1 MYQLAS
7 GQPFKSAS
15 SVPAPSEFQW
25 SRLWRAFLQRRRIF
39 IVTFVSCFAVIVA
52 YTLLQQKMYT
62 THVKLIAGSG
72 GNGVQ
77 GGQESANSTLPLLNA
92 LLEASGVQTSE
103 TYAELF
109 QEQPVAERVI
119 SDLKLPMSPG
129 AFLAHVK
136 VLPIQNTSLLDLAV
150 TWPNRDMSAKIA
162 NDFSNAFV
170 DRERSLVASQADS
183 AIAILSRQLPQAQQ
197 QAVATRTQLT
207 NFETSTGL
215 ADVQTQTANTLNA
228 ASAIDSKIA
237 TAQVDMQAAK
247 AQLGVIQGE
256 LGHIG
261 PTAGGQTSVA
271 PNPVLGGLQSQLA
284 QATVQ
289 LQVAQQQYTDE
300 HPTVIALKRQ
310 VADLRREMASTPE
323 TIVAQSDTMPNPLF
337 QSLTQ
342 QAAQFQAQVA
352 SDGAQL
358 SQLQAQH
365 NGMTPQIKS
374 LPEKAAR
381 LLELQRNEKMSEDV
395 LTALQQ
401 KLNDANISKAT
412 ALGDVTIT
420 QPASPDNASVTPNRT
435 LNIIAGLVVSTAL
448 GILATLLFY
457 LFDRRIRDVRQ
468 IEDELELPVLASV
481 PMLGALQNHVP
492 IYSGSTPVLPAPGE
506 RALGLAPDEPWLR
519 ATAVESFLE
528 LVTSLR
534 YSSTSDRRI
543 RCITVTSP
551 AQGDGKSTIAL
562 NAAITMA
569 HIEPRVLLI
578 DADLRRPSL
587 HSKLNRELGRGLSD
601 VLVGLVPLGDA
612 IVRTEH
618 DGLDLLTSGT
628 RTPNSVKLIQSKRFD
643 DVLEELQQTY
653 TTIIIDA
660 PALGPVIDAA
670 ILAAKSD
677 GTVMVVAIDK
687 TDAVAVRT
695 AIQKL
700 HGLGANN
707 LLGTVANR
715 SRPTRRQGGYDDYF
729 FTDLVASAD
738 GPPVAISP

>member
-1 MYQLAS
+1 VYQLTSA
-7 GQPFKSAS
+7 QPSKSAPGF
-15 SVPAPSEFQW
+15 SVPGEFQW

-39 IVTFVSCFAVIVA
+39 IATFVICFAAMLV
-52 YTLLQQKMYT
+52 YTLLEHKMYT

-77 GGQESANSTLPLLNA
+77 GGQQSANSTLPLLNA
-92 LLEASGVQTSE
+92 LLAATGVQTSE

-119 SDLKLPMSPG
+119 SDLKLDITPTQ
-129 AFLAHVK
+129 FLSHVK
-136 VLPIQNTSLLDLAV
+136 VLPIQNTTLLDLAV
-150 TWPNRDMSAKIA
+150 TWPNRDMSANIA
-162 NDFSNAFV
+162 NDFSLAFV

-183 AIAILSRQLPQAQQ
+183 AIQVLSQQLPKAQQ
-197 QAVATRTQLT
+197 QAVVTRTQLT
-207 NFETSTGL
+207 NFETSNNL
-215 ADVQTQTANTLNA
+215 ADVQTQTLNTLNA
-228 ASAIDSKIA
+228 AAAIDTKIA
-237 TAQVDMQAAK
+237 SAQVDMQQAK
-247 AQLGVIQGE
+247 AQLSVVQGE
-256 LGHIG
+256 LGHTG
-261 PTAGGQTSVA
+261 PTTSGQTSVA
-271 PNPVLGGLQSQLA
+271 PNPVLASLQSQLA

-289 LQVAQQQYTDE
+289 LEVAQQQYTDE
-300 HPTVIALKRQ
+300 HPSVIALKRQ
-310 VADLRREMASTPE
+310 VAELRRQMASTPE
-323 TIVAQSDTMPNPLF
+323 TIVAQANMMPNPLF
-337 QSLTQ
+337 QSLSQ
-342 QAAQFQAQVA
+342 QAAQLQGQVA
-352 SDGAQL
+352 ADSAQL

-365 NGMTPQIKS
+365 AGMTPQIKS
-374 LPEKAAR
+374 LPAKTAR

-395 LTALQQ
+395 LAALQQ

-420 QPASPDNASVTPNRT
+420 QPASASNASVTPNKI
-435 LNIIAGLVVSTAL
+435 LNIIAALVLSTAL
-448 GILATLLFY
+448 GIIATILAY

-468 IEDELELPVLASV
+468 IEDELELPVLAAV
-481 PMLGALQNHVP
+481 PMLSALQNRFPVR
-492 IYSGSTPVLPAPGE
+492 GSTSVLPAPGE
-506 RALGLAPDEPWLR
+506 RVSAQIPEEPWLR
-519 ATAVESFLE
+519 ANAVESFLE

-534 YSSTSDRRI
+534 YSSSSDRPI
-543 RCITVTSP
+543 RCITITSP

-587 HSKLNRELGRGLSD
+587 HSKLNRELGTGLSD
-601 VLVGLVPLGDA
+601 VLVGIAQLSDA
-612 IVRTEH
+612 IVRTDH

-643 DVLEELQQTY
+643 DILGILLQTY
-653 TTIIIDA
+653 NTIIIDA
-660 PALGPVIDAA
+660 PALAPVIDAA

-687 TDAVAVRT
+687 TDATAVRA

-715 SRPTRRQGGYDDYF
+715 IRPTRRLGGYEDYF
-729 FTDLVASAD
+729 FNDLAASVD
-738 GPPVAISP
+738 GPPIPISP

>member
-1 MYQLAS
+1 
-7 GQPFKSAS
+7 
-15 SVPAPSEFQW
+15 
-25 SRLWRAFLQRRRIF
+25 
-39 IVTFVSCFAVIVA
+39 
-52 YTLLQQKMYT
+52 
-62 THVKLIAGSG
+62 
-72 GNGVQ
+72 
-77 GGQESANSTLPLLNA
+77 
-92 LLEASGVQTSE
+92 
-103 TYAELF
+103 
-109 QEQPVAERVI
+109 
-119 SDLKLPMSPG
+119 
-129 AFLAHVK
+129 
-136 VLPIQNTSLLDLAV
+136 
-150 TWPNRDMSAKIA
+150 
-162 NDFSNAFV
+162 
-170 DRERSLVASQADS
+170 
-183 AIAILSRQLPQAQQ
+183 
-197 QAVATRTQLT
+197 
-207 NFETSTGL
+207 
-215 ADVQTQTANTLNA
+215 
-228 ASAIDSKIA
+228 
-237 TAQVDMQAAK
+237 
-247 AQLGVIQGE
+247 
-256 LGHIG
+256 
-261 PTAGGQTSVA
+261 
-271 PNPVLGGLQSQLA
+271 LA

-289 LQVAQQQYTDE
+289 LEVAQQQYTDE
-300 HPTVIALKRQ
+300 HPSVIALKRQ
-310 VADLRREMASTPE
+310 VAELRRQMASTPE
-323 TIVAQSDTMPNPLF
+323 TVVAQSNTMPNPLY
-337 QSLTQ
+337 QSLSQ
-342 QAAQFQAQVA
+342 QAAQLQGQVA

-365 NGMTPQIKS
+365 AGMTPQIKS
-374 LPEKAAR
+374 LPVKTAR

-395 LTALQQ
+395 LSALQQ

-435 LNIIAGLVVSTAL
+435 LNIIAGLVVSAAL
-448 GILATLLFY
+448 GILATMLFY
-457 LFDRRIRDVRQ
+457 LLDRRIRDVHQ
-468 IEDELELPVLASV
+468 IEDELELPVLAAV
-481 PMLGALQNHVP
+481 PMLGALQHHFER
-492 IYSGSTPVLPAPGE
+492 SGSTPVLPASGE
-506 RALGLAPDEPWLR
+506 GALALGPDEPWIR
-519 ATAVESFLE
+519 ANAVESFLE

-534 YSSTSDRRI
+534 YSSTSDRPI
-543 RCITVTSP
+543 RCITITSP

-578 DADLRRPSL
+578 DADLRRPTL

-677 GTVMVVAIDK
+677 GTVMVIAMDK

-715 SRPTRRQGGYDDYF
+715 SRPTRRQGGYEDYF
-729 FTDLVASAD
+729 FNDLAVAAE
-738 GPPVAISP
+738 GPPIPISP